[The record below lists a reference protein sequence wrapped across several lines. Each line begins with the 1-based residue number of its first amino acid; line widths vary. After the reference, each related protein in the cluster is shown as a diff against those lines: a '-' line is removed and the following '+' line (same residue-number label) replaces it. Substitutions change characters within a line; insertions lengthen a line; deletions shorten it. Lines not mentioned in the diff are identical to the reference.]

1 MQPERTKKELMDLA
15 RKRGIKGYSA
25 MTKAQLEEAIAEL
38 EATAPARASAK
49 GSKSARTAAP
59 AANVAASDTKPA
71 ARELEVAGKVAL
83 TQNDQAVEAVVA
95 SVAESAGQPVA
106 AAVAVLEPASTSGAV
121 AEATVTSEDSTLE
134 SGNGDD
140 EAEDA
145 DGDIDPANEGAAL
158 LETADQSV
166 TSSTPVIPLKKTWTN
181 HELLIDEP
189 LPELPV
195 QYGTDRIVLMVR
207 DPFWSYAYWDLSA
220 ASVNRAR
227 AQGGRQLVLK
237 VHDVTGIV
245 FGETPSNLTY
255 DLRMPFDGQ
264 RQWYLNM
271 PSDGRS
277 YVVQVG
283 YLRKDDTFVAIA
295 TSNVAANPISRP
307 STIVSDRFASL
318 TYSAPLPGTNRPSA
332 PASGPTASPEV
343 EVWPSLPA
351 VLNEAETPAA
361 GSWSEKDAERIL
373 ATGLD
378 SAVPGPWSAR
388 FPKFGDLGRPP
399 QTLSSH
405 ALSSWALAPS
415 SAQHGAPAA
424 GAKVPGKDFWLVANC
439 ELIVYGATEPDAT
452 LTVRGEVIPLREDGT
467 FTLRFELPDG
477 LHPIPIKAINRDGDM
492 ERNISF
498 TVTRA
503 TTVGPSR

>member
-1 MQPERTKKELMDLA
+1 MQPERTKKELMNLA

-25 MTKAQLEEAIAEL
+25 MSKAQLEEAIAEL
-38 EATAPARASAK
+38 EAISPARASR
-49 GSKSARTAAP
+49 GTKSQEALATAAVKAEATIP
-59 AANVAASDTKPA
+59 AAETPTPAQAQVEAQKVEAAIIGHAHDTEELTVEVAAA
-71 ARELEVAGKVAL
+71 AGP
-83 TQNDQAVEAVVA
+83 VA
-95 SVAESAGQPVA
+95 SVAIMDQVPALEIEAVSTEASNEPGDELSSPADEA
-106 AAVAVLEPASTSGAV
+106 AAILDT
-121 AEATVTSEDSTLE
+121 EATVS
-134 SGNGDD
+134 D
-140 EAEDA
+140 EALPTSGE
-145 DGDIDPANEGAAL
+145 PV
-158 LETADQSV
+158 V
-166 TSSTPVIPLKKTWTN
+166 TLKRTWTN
-181 HELLIDEP
+181 HELLIDET

-195 QYGTDRIVLMVR
+195 QYATDRIVLMVR

-227 AQGGRQLVLK
+227 AQGGRQLALR
-237 VHDVTGIV
+237 VHDVTGIA
-245 FGETPSNLTY
+245 FGKSPSNLTY

-283 YLRKDDTFVAIA
+283 YLRSDESFVAIA
-295 TSNVAANPISRP
+295 TSNVGSNPISRP
-307 STIVSDRFASL
+307 SAVVSDRFASL
-318 TYSAPLPGTNRPSA
+318 SYSAPLPGSNPPA
-332 PASGPTASPEV
+332 PASAATRKEGENVVGGP
-343 EVWPSLPA
+343 VWPAGPA
-351 VLNEAETPAA
+351 KLSDVEAPRIPD
-361 GSWSEKDAERIL
+361 WNVQDDERIH

-378 SAVPGPWSAR
+378 GADPGPWSAR

-405 ALSSWALAPS
+405 ALSSWAMAPS
-415 SAQHGAPAA
+415 SAQHGGPSPTAQ
-424 GAKVPGKDFWLVANC
+424 VPGKDFWLVANC

-452 LTVRGEVIPLREDGT
+452 LTLRGEVIPLREDGT

-477 LHPIPIKAINRDGDM
+477 LHPIPIKAVNRDGDM

-498 TVTRA
+498 TVSRA